1 MLLTHIWYSLPLLLS
16 LDLFPNLTPQRSSSV
31 VGFFLAF
38 DKLKTVRFNAAPFAG
53 KTARKGRKK
62 TKNNGLH
69 FNPLA
74 LSSLAFSHTV
84 TYVYA
89 CQNVVPSSQPCWCC
103 LQGHAAIL
111 HLAFVTFLSHFV
123 FLSLTSH
130 TALLK
135 SNLNSG
141 YCGSHACWNHF
152 ATSVMS
158 PSWSSL
164 RVWSVHH
171 RQFLSVYEKSNNM
184 HVCKCLGSH
193 VFK

>member
-1 MLLTHIWYSLPLLLS
+1 M
-16 LDLFPNLTPQRSSSV
+16 
-31 VGFFLAF
+31 
-38 DKLKTVRFNAAPFAG
+38 
-53 KTARKGRKK
+53 
-62 TKNNGLH
+62 
-69 FNPLA
+69 
-74 LSSLAFSHTV
+74 
-84 TYVYA
+84 TYVFT
-89 CQNVVPSSQPCWCC
+89 CRNVVPSSQPCWCC

-152 ATSVMS
+152 ATSAMS
-158 PSWSSL
+158 PRWSSL

-171 RQFLSVYEKSNNM
+171 WQFLSVYEKSNNM
-184 HVCKCLGSH
+184 QVCKCLGSY
-193 VFK
+193 VFKWVYVWYAIQWSHLSACNLAPLVQTLAVSFRRTRCLLQRKVVFCVCNWEATSFHMVR